1 MVLVDYLMA
10 YLKKAKPEMEKT
22 TSVDTCSVCWG
33 YQAFDKNVRT
43 ISKNK
48 DMDVKNHKDSY
59 MKLQKFMVDHVE
71 GAKTRKVR
79 SRPFRREKEI

>member
-1 MVLVDYLMA
+1 MSLLDHFMGYI
-10 YLKKAKPEMEKT
+10 KKVQPEMEET
-22 TSVDTCSVCWG
+22 NSVSTCSVCWG

-48 DMDVKNHKDSY
+48 DIDVKNHKDSY

-79 SRPFRREKEI
+79 SRPFRRKKRS